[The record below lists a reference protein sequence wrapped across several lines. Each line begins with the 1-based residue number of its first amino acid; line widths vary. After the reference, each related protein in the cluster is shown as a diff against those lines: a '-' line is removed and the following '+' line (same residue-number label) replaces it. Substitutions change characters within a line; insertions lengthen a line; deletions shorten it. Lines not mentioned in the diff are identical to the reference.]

1 MTLSDRFSEAVGY
14 ANLVHRLQTRKGTE
28 IPYVS
33 HLLAVA
39 SIVLER
45 GGDEDEAIAAL
56 LHDAPE
62 DCGGHPILEQ
72 IRQQFGDRV
81 ADIVHGCSDS
91 LEADP
96 LAKEAWRPRKEQYH
110 AHVRKTTN
118 ASVLLV
124 SAADKLH
131 NARAMLSDRQR
142 LGPVLWA
149 RFNGG
154 RDGTLWNYEVLLEVY
169 VTSGDDRVRAIAA
182 ELAPV
187 VLTPPRKLVAAE

>member
-1 MTLSDRFSEAVGY
+1 MTLSDRFSEALGY
-14 ANLVHRLQTRKGTE
+14 ANLVHRNQARKGTE

-45 GGDEDEAIAAL
+45 GGDEDEAIAAV

-62 DCGGHPILEQ
+62 DCGGAPILEQ
-72 IRQQFGDRV
+72 IRNRFGDRV
-81 ADIVHGCSDS
+81 AEIVDGCSDS
-91 LEADP
+91 LEVDP
-96 LAKEAWRPRKEQYH
+96 LAKEAWRPRKERYH
-110 AHVRKTTN
+110 NHVRETSN

-142 LGPVLWA
+142 LGPALWD

-169 VTSGDDRVRAIAA
+169 AASTDDRVRAIAA
-182 ELAPV
+182 ELAPI
-187 VLTPPRKLVAAE
+187 VAALAELS

>member
-1 MTLSDRFSEAVGY
+1 VILSDRFSEALSY
-14 ANLVHRLQTRKGTE
+14 ANLVHRPQTRKGTE

-45 GGDEDEAIAAL
+45 GGDEDEAIGAL

-62 DCGGHPILEQ
+62 DCGGRPILEQ

-81 ADIVHGCSDS
+81 AAIVEGCSDS
-91 LEADP
+91 LESDP
-96 LAKEAWRPRKEQYH
+96 LAKEAWRPRKERYH
-110 AHVRKTTN
+110 THVRAIPN

-131 NARAMLSDRQR
+131 NARSMLSDRQR
-142 LGPVLWA
+142 LGPTLWE
-149 RFNGG
+149 RFKGG
-154 RDGTLWNYEVLLEVY
+154 RDGTIWNFEVLLEVY
-169 VTSGDDRVRAIAA
+169 AASTDDRVRAIAS

-187 VLTPPRKLVAAE
+187 VAALAELS

>member
-1 MTLSDRFSEAVGY
+1 LVANLSDRFSEALGY
-14 ANLVHRLQTRKGTE
+14 ANQVHRLQTRKGTK

-62 DCGGHPILEQ
+62 DCGGRPILEQ
-72 IRQQFGDRV
+72 IRKQFGDRV
-81 ADIVHGCSDS
+81 AEIVEGCSDS
-91 LEADP
+91 LESDP
-96 LAKEAWRPRKEQYH
+96 LVKEAWRPRKERYH
-110 AHVRKTTN
+110 NHVRETAN
-118 ASVLLV
+118 PSVLLV

-131 NARAMLSDRQR
+131 NARSMLSDRQR
-142 LGPVLWA
+142 LGPTLWE
-149 RFNGG
+149 RFKGG
-154 RDGTLWNYEVLLEVY
+154 RDGTIWNFEVLLEVY
-169 VTSGDDRVRAIAA
+169 AASTDDRVRAIAA

-187 VLTPPRKLVAAE
+187 VAALAELS

>member
-1 MTLSDRFSEAVGY
+1 MTLSDRFSEALTY
-14 ANLVHRLQTRKGTE
+14 ANRVHRPQTRKGTD

-45 GGDEDEAIAAL
+45 GGDEEEAIAAL

-62 DCGGHPILEQ
+62 DCGGRPILEQ
-72 IRQQFGDRV
+72 IREQFGDRV
-81 ADIVHGCSDS
+81 AGIVDGCSDS

-96 LAKEAWRPRKEQYH
+96 LVKEAWRPRKERYH
-110 AHVRKTTN
+110 NHVRTTTN

-142 LGPVLWA
+142 LGPVLWD
-149 RFNGG
+149 RFKGG
-154 RDGTLWNYEVLLEVY
+154 RVGTLWNFEVLLEVY
-169 VTSGDDRVRAIAA
+169 AAATDDRVRAIAA

-187 VLTPPRKLVAAE
+187 VAALAELS

>member
-1 MTLSDRFSEAVGY
+1 MPTLSDRFSEALGY
-14 ANLVHRLQTRKGTE
+14 ANLVHRAQKRKGSD

-45 GGDEDEAIAAL
+45 GGSEDEAIAAL

-62 DCGGHPILEQ
+62 DCGGEEQLEQ
-72 IRQQFGDRV
+72 IRVRFGDRV
-81 ADIVHGCSDS
+81 AEIVEGCSDS
-91 LEADP
+91 LASDP
-96 LAKEAWRPRKEQYH
+96 LAKEAWRPRKERYH
-110 AHVRKTTN
+110 AHVRETSN

-131 NARAMLSDRQR
+131 NARSTLSDRQR
-142 LGPVLWA
+142 LGPAVWE
-149 RFNGG
+149 RFSGG

-169 VTSGDDRVRAIAA
+169 ATSTDERVRAIAA
-182 ELAPV
+182 ELGPV
-187 VLTPPRKLVAAE
+187 VAALAELS